1 MYGIELCVVLYLDI
15 LVFAICVFI
24 YKNVMA
30 DINERYAR
38 KAERKIRLE
47 ALHEFV
53 AVFLPFLIHKKFH
66 RLKWKLSRRIKRKR
80 NVSNSEV

>member
-1 MYGIELCVVLYLDI
+1 MYGIELYVVLYLDI

-38 KAERKIRLE
+38 KAARKIRLN
-47 ALHEFV
+47 ALHELVILFRYNT
-53 AVFLPFLIHKKFH
+53 H
-66 RLKWKLSRRIKRKR
+66 RKANMLKRRLGRKLRKRK